1 MSLRNEV
8 HVFLKLLDF
17 KTWVLF
23 NVCSMKIY
31 VIMVFI
37 DFDFENQVNRVIT
50 FW

>member
-1 MSLRNEV
+1 
-8 HVFLKLLDF
+8 
-17 KTWVLF
+17 
-23 NVCSMKIY
+23 MKIY